1 MATKKYVSEKIQIGV
16 SDYLGASIIDG
27 ILWLVP
33 YKKVSETVV
42 DKHLFEGVVNV
53 QYGVVTQYILSPGEG
68 LRIEAT
74 KLSSGDSFECSLIT
88 TFTDDVESPN
98 VIVDNFDGTM
108 THINDTV
115 FEQVLQLS
123 IQPLT
128 AATADSR
135 YDIKIN
141 SLTGNLVPGINL
153 KEDVGNNS
161 TYADYP
167 SVPQLAMAWD
177 VYRHRTVK
185 LDFTFGYGSG
195 ENTGHES
202 LVVNSVEGKH
212 HVFPFRWDRTGI
224 SKVDIVVHAAIE
236 DDDGIFSLYSK
247 ASELPANPNELYE
260 EYDIINTEYLTA
272 VNAAMEG
279 QTATQESFE
288 QSSSSSNNTSSGTS
302 SGY

>member
-16 SDYLGASIIDG
+16 SDYLGATIISG

-53 QYGVVTQYILSPGEG
+53 QYGATSQYILAPGEG

-98 VIVDNFDGTM
+98 IIVDNFDGIM
-108 THINDTV
+108 SHINDTV
-115 FEQVLQLS
+115 FEQVLELS
-123 IQPLT
+123 IQPLVG
-128 AATADSR
+128 ATADSR

-141 SLTGNLVPGINL
+141 SLTSNLVPGINL
-153 KEDVGNNS
+153 EEDVGSNS

-167 SVPQLAMAWD
+167 SVPQMVMVWD

-195 ENTGHES
+195 ENTGHQS
-202 LVVNSVEGKH
+202 LVVNSVEGKNR
-212 HVFPFRWDRTGI
+212 VFPFHWNRSEI
-224 SKVDIVVHAAIE
+224 SKVDIVVHAAVE
-236 DDDGIFSLYSK
+236 DDDGIFSLFSK
-247 ASELPANPNELYE
+247 ASELPANPSELYE
-260 EYDIINTEYLTA
+260 EYDIIYEEYQTA
-272 VNAAMEG
+272 IDTARSG
-279 QTATQESFE
+279 QSATQESIE
-288 QSSSSSNNTSSGTS
+288 QSSSSNDS
-302 SGY
+302 Y